1 MHPARNSSI
10 AVTCAILIALLHPVI
25 AAGCTIVYPTVHV
38 GRAFGVRVT
47 DRGRLVSALR
57 LVLRPFPSGSAD
69 SGDRG
74 VSYSLTDAE
83 GYARFA
89 DLAPGSYL
97 LSPEYDGEMRDG
109 SFVDVAPNGAV
120 DVTVQLRW
128 PDATPLLVRS
138 PRGTL
143 RTPDYY
149 PQQAQAQFSISLLES
164 LSGRVIDKTHSDS
177 KGRFAF
183 DDPVKPG
190 LYFLQLNDSSGTR
203 TEGTITVEVNYDA
216 PEAGLDLDLGWTSC
230 GLHYGQRQ
238 AYPEMR
244 ERNLC
249 GDVAD
254 ALDEFIPGADVWLLS
269 NGDDAQ
275 ILEHTRTDG
284 TGQFAL
290 HEQRDGTYQLLVKR
304 RGFQP
309 FIRVVLLETAERSSS
324 CQQPISVRL
333 EAG

>member
-1 MHPARNSSI
+1 MHPPRISSI
-10 AVTCAILIALLHPVI
+10 AVTCAILIAFLDPVI

-38 GRAFGVRVT
+38 GRTFRVRVA
-47 DRGRLVSALR
+47 DRGRPVPSLR
-57 LVLRPFPSGSAD
+57 LVLRSFPSGSPD
-69 SGDRG
+69 SADRG

-97 LSPEYDGEMRDG
+97 LSPENDGEMRDG
-109 SFVDVAPNGAV
+109 SFVDVAPNGPV

-138 PRGTL
+138 LSGTL

-216 PEAGLDLDLGWTSC
+216 PDAGLDLDLGWTSC

-254 ALDEFIPGADVWLLS
+254 ASGGVIPDADVWLLS
-269 NGDDAQ
+269 NGEDAQ
-275 ILEHTRTDG
+275 ILEHTRADG

-290 HEQRDGTYQLLVKR
+290 HQQRDGTYQLLVKR

-309 FIRVVLLETAERSSS
+309 FIRVVQLENAESSSS
-324 CQQPISVRL
+324 CEQPISVHL